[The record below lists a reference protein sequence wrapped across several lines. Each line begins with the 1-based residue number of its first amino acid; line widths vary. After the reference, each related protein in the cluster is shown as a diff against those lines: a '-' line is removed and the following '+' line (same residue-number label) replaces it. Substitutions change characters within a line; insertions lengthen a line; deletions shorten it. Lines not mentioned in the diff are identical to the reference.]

1 MSPAEP
7 RPANARR
14 VTPLLV
20 ATGISVTG
28 DGAVLAAAPLLAA
41 ALTQDPIAVSA
52 VTAGFYLPWLV
63 FILPAGALVDRGP
76 RRRVMV
82 STYLLRFAVLAGLVG
97 MIAARRITVPLLVI
111 AAILVGMAQTFFDSA
126 AQAIIP
132 AVVGREKENLARVNG
147 RYWAVD
153 TMGRTLLGPPLGSAL
168 LALRRVLPFAVDAL
182 SFLAS
187 PALVRLLPEPASAR
201 GPRERVDAAVRA
213 GMRHLFQTR
222 DLRVL
227 ALSMSAYNGAFSV
240 ATGPFVLYATGVLRV
255 PSAPYGALLAISAIG
270 GVVAGWRAPALT
282 RQLSYRQTMTVA
294 HLMQAAAWAGIA
306 VTAEIGLAVVLLMI
320 LGASSSLSSV
330 AVGSA
335 RQAMTPDELLG
346 RIVSTLRLC
355 SLGSAGFGALVGGLV
370 ARAFGLVAPLW
381 VAASVLALGGV
392 LTWPRGG

>member
-63 FILPAGALVDRGP
+63 FSLPAGALVDRWP

-82 STYLLRFAVLAGLVG
+82 STDLLRFAVLAGLVG

-187 PALVRLLPEPASAR
+187 AALVRLLPEPASAR

-222 DLRVL
+222 DLRVDVPVVQPGIRGL
-227 ALSMSAYNGAFSV
+227 RR
-240 ATGPFVLYATGVLRV
+240 TGRRPGGPRLR
-255 PSAPYGALLAISAIG
+255 PRRP
-270 GVVAGWRAPALT
+270 
-282 RQLSYRQTMTVA
+282 
-294 HLMQAAAWAGIA
+294 
-306 VTAEIGLAVVLLMI
+306 
-320 LGASSSLSSV
+320 
-330 AVGSA
+330 
-335 RQAMTPDELLG
+335 
-346 RIVSTLRLC
+346 
-355 SLGSAGFGALVGGLV
+355 
-370 ARAFGLVAPLW
+370 
-381 VAASVLALGGV
+381 ALGGRQRPGSRRRAD
-392 LTWPRGG
+392 LAPRRLNRCGGVPRRRARSSTVPHR